1 MQPAEYLKN
10 GFYNSTGEFIEGI
23 NGECSLQIAYQ
34 LREEKADVDQL
45 KSLTDELE
53 AIATKEEVPNNA
65 LDPETVRSIKAIAK
79 KNTSPAIKSVFDAA
93 MPWVTDWKNYAALTL
108 HLQRILS
115 QTVLIRNLPKGE

>member
-65 LDPETVRSIKAIAK
+65 LDPETVRSIKAIAQ

>member
-10 GFYNSTGEFIEGI
+10 GFYNSTGEFVEGI
-23 NGECSLQIAYQ
+23 NGEYSLQIAYQ
-34 LREEKADVDQL
+34 LRKEEADVDQL

-53 AIATKEEVPNNA
+53 AIAPRDEAPDDA
-65 LDPETVRSIKAIAK
+65 LDPGTVRSIQAIAK

-115 QTVLIRNLPKGE
+115 QTVLIRNLPEGE

>member
-1 MQPAEYLKN
+1 MQPAEYLKD
-10 GFYNSTGEFIEGI
+10 GFYNSAGDFIEGI

-34 LREEKADVDQL
+34 LREEKADVDRL

-53 AIATKEEVPNNA
+53 AIVTKDEVPNNA
-65 LDPETVRSIKAIAK
+65 LDAETVRSIKAIAE
-79 KNTSPAIKSVFDAA
+79 KNTSPAIKSVLDAA

>member
-10 GFYNSTGEFIEGI
+10 GFYNSTGDFIEGI
-23 NGECSLQIAYQ
+23 NGDCSLQIAYQ
-34 LREEKADVDQL
+34 LRKEEADVDQL

-53 AIATKEEVPNNA
+53 AIAAKEEVPDNA
-65 LDPETVRSIKAIAK
+65 LDPETVRHIKAIAK
-79 KNTSPAIKSVFDAA
+79 KSTSPAIKSVFDAA

-115 QTVLIRNLPKGE
+115 QTVLLRNLPEGE